1 LLRFGSLA
9 LLGLLACVGLV
20 GATPP
25 KSAPQKALSE
35 SAGPRDGERDRV
47 PARAAPT
54 VKAPKLE
61 QLLVVRSRNWSA
73 ATGTLQRYERA
84 SEQPWQAVGAAI
96 AVNLG
101 RRGMAWGRGLHEP
114 VSAGADAPLK
124 KEGDGKTPAGS
135 FALERAFGSAPSL
148 PDKSRGFPYLQAD
161 AQTYCVED
169 TRSTLYNR
177 IIDAREVEQKTWERW
192 SPLLRP
198 DGLFRWGV
206 VVRQNEMPPVIGA
219 GSCVFLHVW
228 RGPGQ
233 GTSGCTAM
241 AAGDIEETLV
251 WLDEAASPRLVQLPE
266 ALYQAKRDVWDLP
279 Q

>member
-1 LLRFGSLA
+1 MLRIGSLV
-9 LLGLLACVGLV
+9 LLALLACVGLV
-20 GATPP
+20 GAAPP
-25 KSAPQKALSE
+25 KGAPSPSNSVL
-35 SAGPRDGERDRV
+35 PRDGERNGV
-47 PARAAPT
+47 PAAAPPAK
-54 VKAPKLE
+54 VPKRD
-61 QLLVVRSRNWSA
+61 QLLVVRSRSWSA

-84 SEQPWQAVGAAI
+84 DAQPWQAIGLAI

-114 VSAGADAPLK
+114 ASAGPDAPLK
-124 KEGDGKTPAGS
+124 KEGDGKSPAGL
-135 FALERAFGSAPSL
+135 FALGHAFGSAPNL
-148 PDKSRGFPYLQAD
+148 PETSRGFPYLQSGT
-161 AQTYCVED
+161 QSYCVED
-169 TRSTLYNR
+169 TRSTLYNS

-192 SPLLRP
+192 SPLLRS

-206 VVRQNEMPPVIGA
+206 VVRQNDAPPEIGA

-241 AAGDIEETLV
+241 AASDIEETLI

-266 ALYQAKRDVWDLP
+266 ALYQARRSVWQLP
-279 Q
+279 P